1 MDVPIWEKL
10 NLAQHH
16 KQLIL
21 LPAKVFHRFY
31 GKAITEPNFKSQKE
45 ANEMLERAE
54 TTLCLVISLD
64 GKITTGSTDNLDSD
78 LDWKRIVGVKEGFS
92 QYYKVEQS
100 LGPNY
105 LNSGRVLEKVG
116 FNNKKEVPQKE
127 PLRFVVVDRK
137 PHLNEN
143 GIDYL
148 CNWLEGL
155 FIVTNN
161 PKHPA
166 FELKS
171 KHKNLKTIYYEN
183 EIDCGDLLAKLRKKH
198 DLEKITIE
206 SGGTLNSV
214 LFRNGL
220 IDHVKIVVAPLIVG
234 GKDTSSLVDGFSLT
248 ERSQL
253 HLLKALKLR
262 ECKKLENSYLLLE
275 YDVIKSTIVE

>member
-1 MDVPIWEKL
+1 
-10 NLAQHH
+10 
-16 KQLIL
+16 
-21 LPAKVFHRFY
+21 
-31 GKAITEPNFKSQKE
+31 
-45 ANEMLERAE
+45 MLERAE

-78 LDWKRIVGVKEGFS
+78 LDWKRIVGVKEGFP

-116 FNNKKEVPQKE
+116 FNKKKEVPQKE

-148 CNWLEGL
+148 CKWLEKL

-161 PKHPA
+161 PRHPA
-166 FELKS
+166 FELRS
-171 KHKNLKTIYYEN
+171 KYKNLEIVYYEN
-183 EIDCGDLLAKLRKKH
+183 EVDFADLLVKLKKNH
-198 DLEKITIE
+198 RMEKITIE

-214 LFRNGL
+214 FLRNGL
-220 IDHVKIVVAPLIVG
+220 VDHVKIVVAPLIVG

-248 ERSQL
+248 EQSQL
-253 HLLKALKLR
+253 HLLKALKLG

-275 YDVIKSTIVE
+275 YDVINNTVIE

>member
-1 MDVPIWEKL
+1 M
-10 NLAQHH
+10 N
-16 KQLIL
+16 
-21 LPAKVFHRFY
+21 KV
-31 GKAITEPNFKSQKE
+31 
-45 ANEMLERAE
+45 LERAE
-54 TTLCLVISLD
+54 TTLCLIISLD

-105 LNSGRVLEKVG
+105 LNSGRVLQKVG
-116 FNNKKEVPQKE
+116 FNDKKKTPQKE

-143 GIDYL
+143 GINYL
-148 CNWLEGL
+148 CDWLEKL

-161 PKHPA
+161 PDHIGFK
-166 FELKS
+166 LKR
-171 KHKNLKTIYYEN
+171 HKNLEMIYYET
-183 EIDCGDLLAKLRKKH
+183 EIDFADLLAKLKKIH
-198 DLEKITIE
+198 KICKITIE

-214 LFRNGL
+214 FFRNGL
-220 IDHVKIVVAPLIVG
+220 VDHVKIVVAPLIVG

-248 ERSQL
+248 EQSQL

-262 ECKKLENSYLLLE
+262 ECKKLKDSYLLLA
-275 YDVIKSTIVE
+275 YDVINETMVE

>member
-1 MDVPIWEKL
+1 VGEV
-10 NLAQHH
+10 H
-16 KQLIL
+16 
-21 LPAKVFHRFY
+21 
-31 GKAITEPNFKSQKE
+31 
-45 ANEMLERAE
+45 ERAE
-54 TTLCLVISLD
+54 TTMCLVISLD

-116 FNNKKEVPQKE
+116 FNDKKEAPQKE
-127 PLRFVVVDRK
+127 PLKFVVVDRK

-143 GIDYL
+143 GINYL
-148 CNWLEGL
+148 CNWLEKL

-161 PKHPA
+161 PKHIG

-171 KHKNLKTIYYEN
+171 RHKNLELVYYET
-183 EIDCGDLLAKLRKKH
+183 EIDFADLLMKLKKTYKI
-198 DLEKITIE
+198 DKITIE

-214 LFRNGL
+214 FFRNGL
-220 IDHVKIVVAPLIVG
+220 VDHVNIVVAPLIVG

-248 ERSQL
+248 DQSQL

-262 ECKKLENSYLLLE
+262 ECKKLEDSYLLLE
-275 YDVIKSTIVE
+275 YDVINETVVE

>member
-1 MDVPIWEKL
+1 MI
-10 NLAQHH
+10 
-16 KQLIL
+16 
-21 LPAKVFHRFY
+21 
-31 GKAITEPNFKSQKE
+31 
-45 ANEMLERAE
+45 ERAE

-105 LNSGRVLEKVG
+105 LNSSRVLEKVG

-127 PLRFVVVDRK
+127 PLIFVVVDRK
-137 PHLNEN
+137 PHLNRN
-143 GIDYL
+143 GIAYL
-148 CNWLEGL
+148 CKWLKKL

-161 PKHPA
+161 PNHPA
-166 FELKS
+166 FEMKS
-171 KHKNLKTIYYEN
+171 KQKNLEIIYYET
-183 EIDCGDLLAKLRKKH
+183 EIDFADLLMRMKKNYKV
-198 DLEKITIE
+198 EKITIE

-214 LFRNGL
+214 FFRNDL

-248 ERSQL
+248 EQTQL

-262 ECKKLENSYLLLE
+262 ECKKLENSYMLLE
-275 YDVIKSTIVE
+275 YDVINKTVVE

>member
-1 MDVPIWEKL
+1 
-10 NLAQHH
+10 
-16 KQLIL
+16 
-21 LPAKVFHRFY
+21 
-31 GKAITEPNFKSQKE
+31 
-45 ANEMLERAE
+45 MLSRAE
-54 TTLCLVISLD
+54 TTLCLVTSLD

-116 FNNKKEVPQKE
+116 FNNKKETPQKE

-143 GIDYL
+143 GINYL
-148 CNWLEGL
+148 CNWLERL
-155 FIVTNN
+155 LIVTSN
-161 PKHPA
+161 PEHPG

-171 KHKNLKTIYYEN
+171 KYENLEMIYYEN
-183 EIDCGDLLAKLRKKH
+183 DIDFSDLLVKLRQDH
-198 DLEKITIE
+198 SIEKITIE

-214 LFRNGL
+214 FFRNGL

-248 ERSQL
+248 EQSQL
-253 HLLKALKLR
+253 HLVKALKLR
-262 ECKKLENSYLLLE
+262 ECKRLGNSYLLLE
-275 YDVIKSTIVE
+275 YDVINNTVIE

>member
-1 MDVPIWEKL
+1 
-10 NLAQHH
+10 
-16 KQLIL
+16 
-21 LPAKVFHRFY
+21 
-31 GKAITEPNFKSQKE
+31 
-45 ANEMLERAE
+45 MLERTE

-116 FNNKKEVPQKE
+116 FNDKREAPQKE

-143 GIDYL
+143 GINYL
-148 CNWLEGL
+148 CNWLEKL
-155 FIVTNN
+155 FVVTNN
-161 PKHPA
+161 SEHVG

-171 KHKNLKTIYYEN
+171 RHKNLEIIFYET
-183 EIDCGDLLAKLRKKH
+183 EIDFHDLLVKLKKKH
-198 DLEKITIE
+198 RIDRITIE

-214 LFRNGL
+214 FFRNGL
-220 IDHVKIVVAPLIVG
+220 VDHVKIVVAPLIVG

-248 ERSQL
+248 DQSQL
-253 HLLKALKLR
+253 HFLKALKLT
-262 ECKKLENSYLLLE
+262 EYKKLENSYLLLG
-275 YDVIKSTIVE
+275 YDVVNETVVE